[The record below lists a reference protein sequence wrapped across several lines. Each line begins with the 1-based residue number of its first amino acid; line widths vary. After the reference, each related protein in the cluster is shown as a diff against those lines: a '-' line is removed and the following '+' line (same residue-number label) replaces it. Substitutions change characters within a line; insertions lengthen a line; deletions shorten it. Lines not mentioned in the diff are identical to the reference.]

1 VILLYLLVDVGNTH
15 SVFSITEDGKT
26 FRRWRLSTGVF
37 QTEDE
42 LFSHLHPLLGDT
54 MREIKGIGVAS
65 VVPTQ
70 NTVIERFSQKYFHIS
85 PIWVKAKDGC
95 VKWNVKNPS
104 EVGADRVANVV
115 AFVKEYGKNGI
126 IIDMGTATTVD
137 LVVNGSYEGGAILP
151 GLFMMVHSLFRGTA
165 KLPLVEVKP
174 ADFVVGKDTEENI
187 RLGVVNGSV
196 YALEGI
202 IGRMKE
208 VYGDLPVVLTGGQ
221 SKIVKDMIKHE
232 IFDEDLTIKG
242 VYHFCF
248 GD

>member
-1 VILLYLLVDVGNTH
+1 MYLLIDVGNTH
-15 SVFSITEDGKT
+15 SVFSTTEDGKV
-26 FRRWRLSTGVF
+26 FKRWRLSTGIF

-42 LFSHLHPLLGDT
+42 LFSHLYPLLGDA
-54 MREIKGIGVAS
+54 MRKIEGIGVAS

-70 NTVIERFSQKYFHIS
+70 NIVIERFSRKYFS
-85 PIWVKAKDGC
+85 MDPIWVKAKDGC
-95 VKWNVKNPS
+95 VRWNVKNPG
-104 EVGADRVANVV
+104 EIGADRVANVV
-115 AFVKEYGKNGI
+115 GFVKEYESSGI

-137 LVVNGSYEGGAILP
+137 LVVEGSYEGGAILP

-187 RLGVVNGSV
+187 QLGVVNGTV

-202 IGRMKE
+202 VKRIKGM
-208 VYGDLPVVLTGGQ
+208 YGELPVVLTGGQ
-221 SKIVKDMIKHE
+221 SKIVREILRHE

-242 VYHFCF
+242 VFHFCF
-248 GD
+248 GK